1 MALFTAG
8 NRIFALRDPVRMLTY
23 DPDIARAHEC
33 VAPADV
39 AILCIKVNGTGGDP
53 VSKRIYRV
61 AEVAQP

>member
-1 MALFTAG
+1 
-8 NRIFALRDPVRMLTY
+8 MLTY

-39 AILCIKVNGTGGDP
+39 AILCIKVNGTGSDP